1 VPFTGS
7 SASYYNLS
15 NERTA
20 ENAVWSYERPY
31 DEVLEIKDR
40 LAFYHE
46 NVEFITKT

>member
-1 VPFTGS
+1 
-7 SASYYNLS
+7 LS